1 MTTTIKKT
9 IGTGKD
15 YTNLADYLT
24 YLSTRDLRASGL
36 DTIEQG
42 EIYNINDVAALTLSG
57 AVTDATH
64 YIELFPAAGKHH
76 SGKWDTNGINLT
88 LSVDFGAVLTISGVN
103 HVRIKGF
110 QLKNSAVLDN
120 NARCIELSGLSSGCD
135 IWIEESILRGSGTG
149 TASASSSCI
158 RSVTPTGGRVRVA
171 NTIGYDSGNGFRDPS
186 GNSTVEFDLYD
197 NLWRDNQRYGISI
210 SNSAATRRLKAN
222 IGQSNALGDYDISGT
237 GTDDYAANISSDAT
251 SPTVAGRSKT
261 VSFVDAPNDDFH
273 LASGDTAAKGNG
285 VDLSADANWA
295 ISRDASGATRARTDA
310 GPNEFVAST
319 SAALTGTGAAGM
331 TGAEVRAGGKTII
344 ITLTGDTFVAAG
356 AAFDAIR
363 QAIIDGF
370 VAATSPAWGWNAV
383 RAQIPVTAVARTSS
397 TVATLT
403 LPALPGFQS
412 NTTLTVTGT
421 VPAAAVVGGVALVA
435 APTIAI
441 ARTVTDVTPSGSYTM
456 RGTATRVTP

>member
-15 YTNLADYLT
+15 YTNLADYFT

-88 LSVDFGAVLTISGVN
+88 LTVDFGAVFTISGVN
-103 HVRIKGF
+103 HVRVKGF

-158 RSVTPTGGRVRVA
+158 RSVTPTGGRIRVA
-171 NTIGYDSGNGFRDPS
+171 NTLGYDSGNGFRDPS

-197 NLWRDNQRYGISI
+197 NLFRDNQRYGISI

-222 IGQSNALGDYDISGT
+222 IGQNNTLGDYDISGS
-237 GTDDYAANISSDAT
+237 GTDDYSANISSDAT

-295 ISRDASGATRARTDA
+295 ISTDASGATRARTDA

-319 SAALTGTGAAGM
+319 SAAVGGTGGAGV
-331 TGAEVRAGGKTII
+331 TGAELRAGGKTFSL
-344 ITLTGDTFVAAG
+344 TLTGDTSLAIDNTIRAAIRAGIAAG
-356 AAFDAIR
+356 S
-363 QAIIDGF
+363 
-370 VAATSPAWGWNAV
+370 SPTWGWNNRIATL
-383 RAQIPVTAVARTSS
+383 IPLANIVRTSA
-397 TVATLT
+397 TVFTITLAADPGYQSDTTETLT
-403 LPALPGFQS
+403 FTIPGSAL
-412 NTTLTVTGT
+412 T
-421 VPAAAVVGGVALVA
+421 GGVAIVA
-435 APTIAI
+435 TPTVDI
-441 ARTVTDVTPSGSYTM
+441 ARTVTDLTPVGTYIM
-456 RGTATRVTP
+456 RGSATRV